1 MFFTTPFL
9 HNPKAAP
16 SWLLVLTA
24 VAVPFARNGA
34 RPGQVAGGPVR
45 HRGCG
50 GDGDSLSD
58 GRRSCR

>member
-24 VAVPFARNGA
+24 VAVP
-34 RPGQVAGGPVR
+34 
-45 HRGCG
+45 
-50 GDGDSLSD
+50 SLGLAFGLAED
-58 GRRSCR
+58 PQQ